1 MHAQVNSISGAAMVH
16 DLDAATRLLR
26 ALILAAVAHAER
38 EDALLAEIDPSYRA
52 RSVSPAQRVANL
64 QEVLAQLVGEEG
76 KRGFAEVPES
86 VFEKDSQGCG
96 LNRPGFAGGSNS

>member
-1 MHAQVNSISGAAMVH
+1 MVH